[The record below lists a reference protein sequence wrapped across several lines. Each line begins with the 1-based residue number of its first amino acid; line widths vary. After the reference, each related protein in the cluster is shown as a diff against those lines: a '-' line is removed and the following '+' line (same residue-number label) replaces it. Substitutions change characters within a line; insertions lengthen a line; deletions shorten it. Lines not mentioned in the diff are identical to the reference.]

1 MPESIFIIKI
11 YLVMNTST
19 MITLAIIIAI
29 IIVLYMVI
37 STNRKNKEK
46 KKLQMLT
53 DLASKQNC
61 NITKYE
67 LYSKISLGLD
77 EKNNF
82 LFYLKT
88 TGENAETRHI
98 NLTEVKKCKV
108 VNTSRTVRFN
118 NSNSIVVERMEISFE
133 PNGKAAEPVLLEFYN
148 VDTDGSMLNGELLL
162 AEKWSAIVNE
172 RLNAKKLEL

>member
-118 NSNSIVVERMEISFE
+118 TVIRLWLKGWKSVLSPTVKLLNLFCLNFTTSILTVQC
-133 PNGKAAEPVLLEFYN
+133 
-148 VDTDGSMLNGELLL
+148 
-162 AEKWSAIVNE
+162 
-172 RLNAKKLEL
+172 